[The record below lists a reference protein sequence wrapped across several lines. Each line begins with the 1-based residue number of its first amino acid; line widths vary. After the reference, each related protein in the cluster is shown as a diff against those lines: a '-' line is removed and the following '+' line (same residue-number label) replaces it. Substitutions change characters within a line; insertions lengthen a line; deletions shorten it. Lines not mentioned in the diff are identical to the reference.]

1 MNIGEICTRR
11 VIIAPR
17 ETSLRDAAKLMR
29 EEHTGDIVITEQVG
43 DRRSPIGIL
52 TDRDL
57 VIEILA
63 EDVTPAG
70 LTVGDVM
77 TENPVTA
84 REGDGIFET
93 IQLMRAEG
101 VRRVPVVDRSGSLVG
116 IVSLD
121 DFLEILAEEFG
132 NLTTLIR
139 QERRREVETRP

>member
-11 VIIAPR
+11 VVIAQR
-17 ETSLRDAAKLMR
+17 GTSIRDVAGLMR
-29 EEHTGDIVITEQVG
+29 EQHTGDIVVTEEAGGRQV
-43 DRRSPIGIL
+43 PIGIL

-63 EDVTPAG
+63 EGLNPAE
-70 LTVGDVM
+70 LTAGEVM

-93 IQLMRAEG
+93 VQLMRSAG
-101 VRRVPVVDRSGSLVG
+101 VRRAPIVEASGALVG

-121 DFLEILAEEFG
+121 DILEVMAEELG
-132 NLTTLIR
+132 NLMNLLR
-139 QERRREVETRP
+139 QERRKEVETRH

>member
-11 VIIAPR
+11 VVIAQR
-17 ETSLRDAAKLMR
+17 GTSIRDVAGLMR
-29 EEHTGDIVITEQVG
+29 EQHTGDIVVTEEAGGRQM
-43 DRRSPIGIL
+43 PIGIL

-63 EDVTPAG
+63 EGLNPAE
-70 LTVGDVM
+70 LTAGEVM

-93 IQLMRAEG
+93 VQLMRSAG
-101 VRRVPVVDRSGSLVG
+101 VRRAPIVEASGALVG

-121 DFLEILAEEFG
+121 DILEVMAEELG
-132 NLTTLIR
+132 NLMNLLR
-139 QERRREVETRP
+139 QERRKEVETRH

>member
-121 DFLEILAEEFG
+121 DFVELLAEVFG

-139 QERRREVETRP
+139 QVRRREVETRR